1 MIAGLLIEPDVKKH
15 MQHTQLTTGRAL
27 RVIPILTLLS
37 LSLVGCSSVYVPSF
51 IKVYQPDIAQG
62 NILEPEQVAKIQV
75 GMSASEVNQILGT
88 PALRDIFHRNQ
99 RETYVFYDK
108 RGKGKAFQH
117 ILVVLYD
124 ADGRVAK
131 IEQSGDPL
139 SQAPAQDIPEALRNP
154 KKTADKAPA
163 TSDTESDSSAPSPY
177 SLTAPATST
186 PELGGGAPLEP
197 TAPALSQ

>member
-1 MIAGLLIEPDVKKH
+1 MIAGLSIEPDVKN
-15 MQHTQLTTGRAL
+15 MQQTQLTTGRSL
-27 RVIPILTLLS
+27 RVLPVLALLS
-37 LSLVGCSSVYVPSF
+37 LTLAGCSSVYVPSF

-75 GMSASEVNQILGT
+75 GMSAAEVNQILGT

-108 RGKGKAFQH
+108 RGKAKAFQH
-117 ILVVLYD
+117 VLIVLYD

-139 SQAPAQDIPEALRNP
+139 SQAPAQDMPQALRNP
-154 KKTADKAPA
+154 KKPTDKTPATADSAPNNGL
-163 TSDTESDSSAPSPY
+163 PSPY
-177 SLTAPATST
+177 SLTAPATPT
-186 PELGGGAPLEP
+186 PALGGGAPLEP

>member
-1 MIAGLLIEPDVKKH
+1 
-15 MQHTQLTTGRAL
+15 MQHTPLTTCRAL
-27 RVIPILTLLS
+27 RALPILTLLS
-37 LSLVGCSSVYVPSF
+37 LSLMGCSSVYVPSF

-75 GMSASEVNQILGT
+75 GMSATEVNQILGT
-88 PALRDIFHRNQ
+88 PALEDIFHRNR

-108 RGKGKAFQH
+108 RGKDKAFQH
-117 ILVVLYD
+117 NLFVLYD
-124 ADGRVAK
+124 ANGRVAK

-139 SQAPAQDIPEALRNP
+139 SQAPAQDFPEALRND
-154 KKTADKAPA
+154 KKPADQAPA
-163 TSDTESDSSAPSPY
+163 ATDTETNSSAPNPY

-186 PELGGGAPLEP
+186 PALGGGGGPLEP